1 MSGER
6 ALGASLLRVGKVL
19 PSAGRAYGI
28 RDKLL
33 RYSLNREHPDG
44 RHKAERFRRVMG
56 IDQDSV
62 DRLLVII
69 ASGVHHYPVSAIR
82 ERGPFGQLCEVR
94 IPVGERFDGRTRPA
108 SLVTAWE
115 IREPGAAPRLVT
127 AYIDS

>member
-1 MSGER
+1 MSSDR
-6 ALGASLLRVGKVL
+6 ASGLMPRIGAVL
-19 PSAGRAYGI
+19 PAAGHAHGI

-33 RYSLNREHPDG
+33 RYSLNRDHPDG

-69 ASGVHHYPVSAIR
+69 ASGVRRYPVSAIR
-82 ERGPFGQLCEVR
+82 ERGQFGPLCEVR
-94 IPVGERFDGRTRPA
+94 IPVGERFDGRTRPV
-108 SLVTAWE
+108 SIVTSWE
-115 IREPGAAPRLVT
+115 IREPGAPPRLVT